1 MSDIIIRRRA
11 SASPA
16 PADLSQTYD
25 FFATTGKGIEDV
37 LADELRALGVEGV
50 SSETGGARFRG
61 TLADCYRANLW
72 LRTAN
77 RVLLFLAEF
86 PCNTPEELYDG
97 VRTIRWNDFLNPDM
111 TLAVDCTVRD
121 SAITHSGFAALK
133 TKDAVV
139 DVIREQH
146 GRRPNVDTGDPSLR
160 INIRLFRNRCTV
172 SLDSSGVPLDRRGYR
187 LARREAPLR
196 ENLAAALV
204 LLTGWDASLPLMDPM
219 CGSGTIPIE
228 AAMIAARR
236 APGLGGRTFGFS
248 RWSAFDSRLWAQVV
262 EEAKEQALSSLPS
275 PVLGSDVSAA
285 ALATALQNARSAGVD
300 GLVMWQKGDMLET
313 APPSPGVILFNPPY
327 GRRLGEVEELKQVYR
342 QIGDFLKRRCTGS
355 TAYIL
360 VGDLELAKHIGL
372 KAARRMVVY
381 NGPIECR
388 LLKYELY

>member
-1 MSDIIIRRRA
+1 MDGV
-11 SASPA
+11 A
-16 PADLSQTYD
+16 P
-25 FFATTGKGIEDV
+25 
-37 LADELRALGVEGV
+37 
-50 SSETGGARFRG
+50 ETGGVRFRG
-61 TLADCYRANLW
+61 ALADCYRANLW

-86 PCNTPEELYDG
+86 PCTTPQELYDG
-97 VRTIRWNDFLNPDM
+97 VRSIRWNDFLGPDM

-133 TKDAVV
+133 TKDAIV
-139 DVIREQH
+139 DTIRDRH
-146 GRRPNVDTGDPSLR
+146 GRRPNVDTANPDLR

-204 LLTGWDASLPLMDPM
+204 LLTGWDASVPLIDPM

-236 APGLGGRTFGFS
+236 APGIGNRTFGFS
-248 RWSAFDSRLWAQVV
+248 RWPSFDSRLWTTVV
-262 EEAKEQALSSLPS
+262 EEAKAQALAALPS
-275 PVLGSDVSAA
+275 PVIGSDVSAA
-285 ALATALQNARSAGVD
+285 ALATALQNARNAGVD
-300 GLVMWQKGDMLET
+300 RLVMWQKGDMLET
-313 APPSPGVILFNPPY
+313 EPPAPGIILFNPPY
-327 GRRLGEVEELKQVYR
+327 GQRLGEVEELKQVYR
-342 QIGDFLKRRCTGS
+342 QIGDFLKRRCTGC

-360 VGDLELAKHIGL
+360 VGNLELAKFIGL
-372 KAARRMVVY
+372 KAARRIVLY

-388 LLKYELY
+388 LLKYDLY